1 VLGRERGI
9 VADAAKRLDCGGR
22 LEPVA
27 VLGHKVASQA
37 GLTILQMKTA
47 YFDGIDITVDD

>member
-1 VLGRERGI
+1 VLGPERGI

-47 YFDGIDITVDD
+47 YFDGIDVTVDD